1 LCRNGQTPAYSVTYD
16 FSAEFKESS
25 VTENTCKISFVGLSM
40 KYLNTNFQVS
50 IYENLVAVTLAKLTK
65 LW

>member
-1 LCRNGQTPAYSVTYD
+1 MVRPPAYSVTYD